1 MSISTS
7 FKKKPAASAAPA
19 AAAPVAASVAAPAV
33 DVVATPSPQQNSTP
47 AQTAVVPKAAAPLGE
62 VMDYRGIGGFEGEFT
77 PKDMATPYL
86 SIFQKS
92 SKGFEDNMDWL
103 GQWVYDKAFP
113 LGDTIR
119 VVFVRAAKSYIE
131 KTEFG
136 SDVIPQ
142 RFSKIAEARA
152 AGFSDS
158 EMQETAE
165 LDLLIEV
172 DSAAEG
178 AGDLARMFDG
188 DKAYIHARY
197 TVRSSAY
204 GRTVGILAKDY
215 AGFLKG
221 NLING
226 FYQLRAEQRKS
237 DKGTYYTPSLKTDG
251 PTPLSLRNEIIERMG
266 LAG

>member
-1 MSISTS
+1 
-7 FKKKPAASAAPA
+7 
-19 AAAPVAASVAAPAV
+19 
-33 DVVATPSPQQNSTP
+33 
-47 AQTAVVPKAAAPLGE
+47 
-62 VMDYRGIGGFEGEFT
+62 
-77 PKDMATPYL
+77 
-86 SIFQKS
+86 
-92 SKGFEDNMDWL
+92 
-103 GQWVYDKAFP
+103 
-113 LGDTIR
+113 
-119 VVFVRAAKSYIE
+119 
-131 KTEFG
+131 
-136 SDVIPQ
+136 
-142 RFSKIAEARA
+142 
-152 AGFSDS
+152 
-158 EMQETAE
+158 MQEMAE

-178 AGDLARMFDG
+178 AGDLAHMFDG
-188 DKAYIHARY
+188 DKAYILARY

-204 GRTVGILAKDY
+204 GRTVGILAKDS